1 MFSGPVAYAT
11 GLNFGDKI
19 SLMLNSLFDKSIE
32 ELKGIGPYYQKKLK
46 ALRIKTIRDFL
57 RHFPSRYEDF
67 SQLKKIS
74 ELEADG
80 VCSVF
85 AKIEKIKTRK
95 SFKKRLFITE
105 AVLKDET
112 GEVPVTWFG
121 QPFLMKSLKAGV
133 LVIVSGKVVSKEDKI
148 SFQSPV
154 FEIVSRD
161 QEEFESAEIHFEK
174 LKHTAG
180 LIPVYPETR
189 GMTSRGIRFFIKPV
203 IEIAKNQSDFLP
215 RSVVEKAGLLDFENA
230 IQQVHF
236 PSSLEM
242 AEKARKRFAFEEIF
256 LTQFLLLEARAENA
270 SFKAPSVAID
280 IEFVKNILEKLN
292 FELTQTQKN
301 ALWEIIKNLN
311 KNYPMNRLLN
321 GDVGSGK
328 TIVVL
333 IALALVV
340 KSGYQAVFMAPT
352 EILSRQHFKTA
363 SKILKE
369 FSAKG
374 GSASGGG
381 IEIALLVSKQA
392 MIVSTGLEGELTKLS
407 LKKIISSGKPILV
420 VGTQA
425 VLQKDIDFPKLGLVV
440 VDEQH
445 RFGVK
450 QRQQLLLGESLVPH
464 FLSMSAT
471 PIPRTLALGLWG
483 DLDISIISEL
493 PKDRKR
499 IETSLVDS
507 SGRQWLYGF
516 IRERVGLGE
525 QVFIICPR
533 IEQADFD
540 YQKFLTSDAKSVKQE
555 FEKLKTEVFKDL
567 KLGILHGRLKPSEK
581 ERVMNDFFENKIS
594 ILVSTSVIE
603 VGIDVP
609 NATIMVVEGAD
620 RFGLAQLHQFRGRVG
635 RGEKQSFCFLLS
647 ETESKIAQER
657 LKAFS
662 DSYDGFSL
670 AEEDLKLRGPGQFFG
685 VKQSGIPD
693 MATNALKDLK
703 LVILARKLAE
713 ACLLK
718 FDKLPLLKS
727 ELESFRQRVH
737 LE

>member
-392 MIVSTGLEGELTKLS
+392 MIVSTGLEG
-407 LKKIISSGKPILV
+407 
-420 VGTQA
+420 
-425 VLQKDIDFPKLGLVV
+425 
-440 VDEQH
+440 
-445 RFGVK
+445 
-450 QRQQLLLGESLVPH
+450 
-464 FLSMSAT
+464 
-471 PIPRTLALGLWG
+471 
-483 DLDISIISEL
+483 
-493 PKDRKR
+493 
-499 IETSLVDS
+499 
-507 SGRQWLYGF
+507 
-516 IRERVGLGE
+516 
-525 QVFIICPR
+525 
-533 IEQADFD
+533 
-540 YQKFLTSDAKSVKQE
+540 
-555 FEKLKTEVFKDL
+555 
-567 KLGILHGRLKPSEK
+567 
-581 ERVMNDFFENKIS
+581 
-594 ILVSTSVIE
+594 
-603 VGIDVP
+603 
-609 NATIMVVEGAD
+609 
-620 RFGLAQLHQFRGRVG
+620 
-635 RGEKQSFCFLLS
+635 
-647 ETESKIAQER
+647 
-657 LKAFS
+657 
-662 DSYDGFSL
+662 
-670 AEEDLKLRGPGQFFG
+670 
-685 VKQSGIPD
+685 
-693 MATNALKDLK
+693 
-703 LVILARKLAE
+703 
-713 ACLLK
+713 
-718 FDKLPLLKS
+718 
-727 ELESFRQRVH
+727 
-737 LE
+737 

>member
-1 MFSGPVAYAT
+1 LFSGPVAYAT